1 MYYKNMLYHITS
13 IILTTLFLV
22 SSTYYWFFV
31 REVTYYEEIEN
42 NNILVSNEIEFTSL
56 SKVSDKD
63 INSLNGYELKIQN
76 KGIESE
82 DIKIYIVP
90 NILFNNVTNNYVKYQ
105 VNNGNIKSLNTDG
118 MIYVSNLD
126 YLETEDINLKI
137 WLSETYMGELNYN
150 GRVIVG

>member
-82 DIKIYIVP
+82 DIEA
-90 NILFNNVTNNYVKYQ
+90 VK
-105 VNNGNIKSLNTDG
+105 NK
-118 MIYVSNLD
+118 
-126 YLETEDINLKI
+126 E
-137 WLSETYMGELNYN
+137 
-150 GRVIVG
+150 